1 MLLYLLARLVVLSTL
16 VHALSPRWNRIPV
29 GFRARNTLTGT
40 KHLVRYYA
48 VEGKILF
55 EPFFIFW
62 LRASF

>member
-1 MLLYLLARLVVLSTL
+1 MLLYLLARFVVLSTR

-29 GFRARNTLTGT
+29 GFRARNTLTGK
-40 KHLVRYYA
+40 KHLRYYA